1 MCGVF
6 LQNVEGSP
14 YRFGTHEWER
24 AYNRPPRGPEA
35 RGLEF
40 TISRVVEPEEL
51 QVPALP
57 EVDIGGSD
65 DFQVSGFFQ
74 KERDADGR
82 SYRWTGP
89 CAEVYL
95 PSAKE
100 GGTVSITASAGQ
112 RPASLPPA
120 EVRVSLSGVPLGRF
134 TVGPEWSVH
143 TLALPEARGS
153 GPPRLRL
160 DVVDPVTGRPRTWRP
175 ANSLRG
181 SDDTRDLGMKVDRI
195 STDTIAASTPG
206 GAPSP

>member
-1 MCGVF
+1 VA
-6 LQNVEGSP
+6 GSP
-14 YRFGTHEWER
+14 YRFGTHEWQR
-24 AYNRPPRGPEA
+24 AYDRPPRGPEP

-82 SYRWTGP
+82 TYRWTGP
-89 CAEVYL
+89 CAEIYL
-95 PSAKE
+95 PSARE
-100 GGTVSITASAGQ
+100 GGTVSITVSAGR

-120 EVRVSLSGVPLGRF
+120 EVRVSLSRVPLGRF
-134 TVGPEWSVH
+134 AVGPDWSVH
-143 TLALPEARGS
+143 ALALPTTGGS

-175 ANSLRG
+175 ANSLPG
-181 SDDTRDLGMKVDRI
+181 SDDARELGVKVDRVQVER
-195 STDTIAASTPG
+195 DNGASE
-206 GAPSP
+206 ARR